1 MWHGGGFIVELLT
14 GAIGG
19 GEGGERGEGGE
30 SLAWSRPGFLR
41 AECHLCVLLC

>member
-30 SLAWSRPGFLR
+30 TSLCSWLVASSS
-41 AECHLCVLLC
+41 